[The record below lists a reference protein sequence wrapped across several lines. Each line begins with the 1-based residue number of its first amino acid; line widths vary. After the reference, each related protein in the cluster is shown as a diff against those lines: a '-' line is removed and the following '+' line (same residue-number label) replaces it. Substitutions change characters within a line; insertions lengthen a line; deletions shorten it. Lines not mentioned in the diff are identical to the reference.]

1 MESRSGGIVK
11 RTFAGFPLL
20 LTCLAIAVHAPPA
33 TAQGVPS
40 PSIGVLDV
48 RLILRESNAAKSLQP
63 QIDKLLTG
71 FQQDISNRES
81 ALRKAEQKLLGQ
93 RSILAPEAFTQRRRE
108 FEEQAK
114 KAQREVQTRKRA
126 LDRAVAV
133 AKNKIRVAMFEIAK
147 DVANEKKINI
157 VMAKSGILRSKKELE
172 ITSETMKRLN
182 KKLPSVKV
190 ETPGKK

>member
-1 MESRSGGIVK
+1 MAPGSGGIVT
-11 RTFAGFPLL
+11 RTSVGILSLL
-20 LTCLAIAVHAPPA
+20 AFLAIAGHAPPA
-33 TAQGVPS
+33 TAQAVPA

-93 RSILAPEAFTQRRRE
+93 RSILAPEAFNQRRRQ
-108 FEEQAK
+108 FEERAK

-147 DVANEKKINI
+147 DIANEKKINI
-157 VMAKSGILRSKKELE
+157 VMAKSGVLMSKKELE
-172 ITSETMKRLN
+172 ITAETMKRLN
-182 KKLPSVKV
+182 QKLPSVKV
-190 ETPGKK
+190 ETRGKK

>member
-1 MESRSGGIVK
+1 MAPGSGGIVT
-11 RTFAGFPLL
+11 RTSVGVLSLL
-20 LTCLAIAVHAPPA
+20 AFLAIAGHAPPA
-33 TAQGVPS
+33 TAQAVPA

-81 ALRKAEQKLLGQ
+81 ALRKAEQELLGQ
-93 RSILAPEAFTQRRRE
+93 RSILAPEAFNQRRRQ
-108 FEEQAK
+108 FEERAK
-114 KAQREVQTRKRA
+114 KAQREVQTRKWA

-147 DVANEKKINI
+147 DIANEKKINI
-157 VMAKSGILRSKKELE
+157 VMAKSGVLMSKKELE
-172 ITSETMKRLN
+172 ITAETMKRLN
-182 KKLPSVKV
+182 QKLPSVKV
-190 ETPGKK
+190 ETRGKK

>member
-1 MESRSGGIVK
+1 MESRSRGIVN
-11 RTFAGFPLL
+11 RTSVGILSLL
-20 LTCLAIAVHAPPA
+20 AFLAVAAPPA
-33 TAQGVPS
+33 TAQAVPS

-63 QIDKLLTG
+63 QIDKLLSG

-81 ALRKAEQKLLGQ
+81 ALRKAEQVLLGQ
-93 RSILAPEAFTQRRRE
+93 RSILAPEAFNQRRRQ
-108 FEEQAK
+108 FEERAK

-157 VMAKSGILRSKKELE
+157 VLAKSGVLMSKKELE
-172 ITSETMKRLN
+172 ITAETMKRLN

>member
-1 MESRSGGIVK
+1 MGARSGGIVY
-11 RTFAGFPLL
+11 RASVGILSLL
-20 LTCLAIAVHAPPA
+20 AFLAVAAPVPPA
-33 TAQGVPS
+33 MAQAVPS

-81 ALRKAEQKLLGQ
+81 ALRKAEQELLGQ
-93 RSILAPEAFTQRRRE
+93 RSILAPEAFNRRRRQ

-157 VMAKSGILRSKKELE
+157 VMAKSGVLMSKKELE
-172 ITSETMKRLN
+172 ITAETMKRLN

-190 ETPGKK
+190 ETLGKK

>member
-1 MESRSGGIVK
+1 MAPGSGGIVT
-11 RTFAGFPLL
+11 RTSVGVLSLL
-20 LTCLAIAVHAPPA
+20 AFLAIAGHAPPA
-33 TAQGVPS
+33 TAQAVPA

-81 ALRKAEQKLLGQ
+81 ALRKAEQELLGQ
-93 RSILAPEAFTQRRRE
+93 RSILAPEAFNQRRRQ
-108 FEEQAK
+108 FEERAK
-114 KAQREVQTRKRA
+114 KAQREVQTHKRA

-147 DVANEKKINI
+147 DIANEKKINI
-157 VMAKSGILRSKKELE
+157 VMAKSGVLMSKKELE
-172 ITSETMKRLN
+172 ITAETMKRLN
-182 KKLPSVKV
+182 QKLPSVKV
-190 ETPGKK
+190 ETRGKK